1 MFYTI
6 TKNEYSATISNLV
19 SELKSFRNEIH
30 GGEYICEGDPE
41 IGREVLLYYF
51 L

>member
-6 TKNEYSATISNLV
+6 TNNEYSATISNV
-19 SELKSFRNEIH
+19 GAELKSFRNEIH
-30 GGEYICEGDPE
+30 GGEYIWEGDPE
-41 IGREVLLYYF
+41 IGREVLPYYF